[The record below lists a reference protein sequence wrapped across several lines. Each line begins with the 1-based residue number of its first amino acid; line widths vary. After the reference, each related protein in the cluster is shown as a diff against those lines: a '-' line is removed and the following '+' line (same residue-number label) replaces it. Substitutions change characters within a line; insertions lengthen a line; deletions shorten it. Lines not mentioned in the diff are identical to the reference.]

1 MKLTIEGT
9 SEEIDSVLLTV
20 LNSKKH
26 TVSETFFS
34 TISGHTDDPGP
45 VGKSGEL
52 TVDGKAVAHTLA
64 DQRPQKRTYDQSFKS
79 EKDGTIITAT
89 LLNDELIVH
98 LNSDEG
104 IGTFVLKKQR
114 N

>member
-9 SEEIDSVLLTV
+9 SEEINSVLLTV

-45 VGKSGEL
+45 VGKPGSL
-52 TVDGKAVAHTLA
+52 
-64 DQRPQKRTYDQSFKS
+64 S
-79 EKDGTIITAT
+79 
-89 LLNDELIVH
+89 
-98 LNSDEG
+98 
-104 IGTFVLKKQR
+104 
-114 N
+114 